1 MPFDLMD
8 KLLAG
13 TLVLFGVMA
22 VLHDYAGWRFY
33 VRGEGYGPFAG
44 DAWKPETPK
53 QRVLLGVFFTV
64 SFAWAQAAALM
75 LALLFAGNPLGPWLG
90 VIGLLFTLPQLLL
103 ALRFVAWDY
112 VATSIYAAHILALLA
127 WTAKAFAR

>member
-1 MPFDLMD
+1 MTLDLLD

-64 SFAWAQAAALM
+64 SFAWAQSAALM

-90 VIGLLFTLPQLLL
+90 VIGLAFTLPQLLL

-112 VATSIYAAHILALLA
+112 VAIGIYAAHILALSA